1 MEKNLTGAF
10 LAAERKAKGL
20 TQKQLAELLHV
31 SDKAVSRWETG
42 RGLPDAAL
50 MLPLCEI
57 LGVSVNELLS
67 GRRLDAPELQKAA
80 DKNLLS
86 LLRVNSRYKI
96 KQLAG
101 ALISAVLM
109 ILLMLGL
116 YNMEFC
122 VDVTSTGKLEAAIDA
137 YDDPEEQSRTDV
149 LEMEREGRYLFVL
162 FGLPEEEYSTGL
174 AVLERGV
181 FGKYRFLASSVTN
194 DPLYRVYSE
203 RATGKDMALIY
214 GVNTLPGV
222 SSFALYDNWERQGE
236 PIYAASAFDAPFL
249 SVVQGGEELCVGS
262 GWIRYFDA
270 AGNEVDERELREYFA
285 AGDHIGG
292 HGTGTA
298 ELFMI
303 YVWEGIL
310 LLLGVTFVRYFLS
323 PPNTADK

>member
-1 MEKNLTGAF
+1 MEKNMTGSF

-67 GRRLDAPELQKAA
+67 GRRLGSPELQKAA

-86 LLRVNSRYKI
+86 LLKENSRFKI

-109 ILLMLGL
+109 LFLMLGL
-116 YNMEFC
+116 YNMAFC
-122 VDVTSTGKLEAAIDA
+122 VDVTSTQELEAAIDA
-137 YDDPEEQSRTDV
+137 YDDPQGQSRTDV

-162 FGLPEEEYSTGL
+162 FSLPEEEYSTGL
-174 AVLERGV
+174 AMLERGV

-194 DPLYRVYSE
+194 DPLYCVYSE
-203 RATGKDMALIY
+203 RASGKDMALIY

-236 PIYAASAFDAPFL
+236 PVYTAPAVDAPFL
-249 SVVQGGEELCVGS
+249 NVVQSGEELRVGS
-262 GWIRYFDA
+262 GWVRYFDA
-270 AGNEVDERELREYFA
+270 AGNEIDERELREHFA

-298 ELFMI
+298 ELFML

-323 PPNTADK
+323 PPKED